1 MININLLPR
10 KEFEI
15 LCDGKVIPGKFG
27 TWSAKRFSD
36 LKKLTLKQLGTYLD
50 KELTL
55 SDVILNILCAVEYA
69 CRKRGEKFEYTDMNV
84 SEWIDEMGGVHSDMF
99 LELCGHAKSEL
110 AEVEDEKKNS
120 LNGTS
125 SNEQATAL
133 G

>member
-1 MININLLPR
+1 
-10 KEFEI
+10 
-15 LCDGKVIPGKFG
+15 
-27 TWSAKRFSD
+27 
-36 LKKLTLKQLGTYLD
+36 
-50 KELTL
+50 
-55 SDVILNILCAVEYA
+55 
-69 CRKRGEKFEYTDMNV
+69 
-84 SEWIDEMGGVHSDMF
+84 MGGVHSDMF